1 MKNKCLYCYK
11 ELDDNQLHYHP
22 ACAMKLFGSKQ
33 APILPYNRDNIEDLA
48 LQIIEKST
56 SVTGVQPKL
65 ALDINRGG
73 KNEPDKLTIVG
84 LWGNYILKPQS
95 PQYPFMPEVE
105 DVTMKMAEFCGID
118 TVKHGLICMDDGEL
132 AYITRRVDRDG
143 KGGKYSML
151 DMCQLTNRLTEH
163 KYRGAYIQLA
173 ETIKKYSVSPL
184 LDVQRFWEIVLFSW
198 ITGNSDMHCKNFS
211 LLETPK
217 LGYRLSPA
225 YDLLSVKLV
234 DKFDTD
240 ELAMPLAGAGVFD
253 DTPIVNFNRDSFIE
267 AMTLSGVSEPI
278 ANKLINKQISCKDKW
293 FSIIDISFLND
304 EFKNNFK
311 AIVNKNIDVL
321 SQNC

>member
-105 DVTMKMAEFCGID
+105 DVTMKMAEVCGID

-240 ELAMPLAGAGVFD
+240 ELAMPLVGAGVFD

>member
-1 MKNKCLYCYK
+1 MVN
-11 ELDDNQLHYHP
+11 LH
-22 ACAMKLFGSKQ
+22 
-33 APILPYNRDNIEDLA
+33 ILH
-48 LQIIEKST
+48 
-56 SVTGVQPKL
+56 V
-65 ALDINRGG
+65 
-73 KNEPDKLTIVG
+73 
-84 LWGNYILKPQS
+84 
-95 PQYPFMPEVE
+95 
-105 DVTMKMAEFCGID
+105 
-118 TVKHGLICMDDGEL
+118 
-132 AYITRRVDRDG
+132 VDRDG
-143 KGGKYSML
+143 KGGKFSML

-211 LLETPK
+211 LLEIPK

-240 ELAMPLAGAGVFD
+240 ELAMPLVGAGVFD
-253 DTPIVNFNRDSFIE
+253 DTPIVNFNRKSFIE
-267 AMTLSGVSEPI
+267 AMTLSGVSEVI

-311 AIVNKNIDVL
+311 AIIDKKIEVL
-321 SQNC
+321 LQNC